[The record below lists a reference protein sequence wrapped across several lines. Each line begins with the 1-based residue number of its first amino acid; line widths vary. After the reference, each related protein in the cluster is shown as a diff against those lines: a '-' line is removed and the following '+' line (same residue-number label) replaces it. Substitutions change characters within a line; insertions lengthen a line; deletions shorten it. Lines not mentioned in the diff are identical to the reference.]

1 MMKKVLFSVL
11 ALVMALG
18 LTLTMAQPAAA
29 CHANLTVTSD
39 GCCPIKVYKSR
50 HSDYGWIE
58 LGTVDRGGSGYFDI
72 ERSWY
77 LKLEADVGPCCEFV
91 NWTWTGDITIPD
103 STDNPDSWRLC
114 WEMPPDNVDMHV
126 TGYCHT
132 HSYTLTTNVSP
143 AEAGCV
149 SGGGEYECCTSV
161 EVEATPAECWYFT
174 GWSGDLSGEEN
185 PTTIHMDGDK
195 TVTANFSAVTP
206 VYGPV
211 YGGPVFVVPVLM
223 SIRVT
228 PEEATIAEGETQRFR
243 AVASYSGGT
252 TRNVTAE
259 ATWVSSD
266 NNVAT
271 VYSGLATG
279 VAEGTTSI
287 TATLG
292 GETSNE
298 ATLSVTAPVVV
309 SVEVAPESG
318 TIGVG
323 DTVQFTAT
331 ATYSDGSNADVTAEA
346 TWVSSNND
354 VATVDA
360 GLATGVA
367 EGSAEIRATFDGVM
381 SNAATLSVT
390 TVAVVSI
397 EVALESD
404 TIGVG
409 DTVQLTST
417 ATYSDGTI
425 VDITG
430 QATWNSSDTD
440 VATINAEGLATGE
453 GAGTAEIT
461 ATLDGVTSDPVT
473 LTVTAAGA
481 ALQWWAILAI
491 VAGSLALALLLF
503 TMLRRRRG
511 LATEGS

>member
-1 MMKKVLFSVL
+1 
-11 ALVMALG
+11 
-18 LTLTMAQPAAA
+18 
-29 CHANLTVTSD
+29 
-39 GCCPIKVYKSR
+39 
-50 HSDYGWIE
+50 
-58 LGTVDRGGSGYFDI
+58 
-72 ERSWY
+72 
-77 LKLEADVGPCCEFV
+77 
-91 NWTWTGDITIPD
+91 
-103 STDNPDSWRLC
+103 
-114 WEMPPDNVDMHV
+114 
-126 TGYCHT
+126 
-132 HSYTLTTNVSP
+132 
-143 AEAGCV
+143 
-149 SGGGEYECCTSV
+149 
-161 EVEATPAECWYFT
+161 
-174 GWSGDLSGEEN
+174 
-185 PTTIHMDGDK
+185 MDGDK

-223 SIRVT
+223 SVRVT

-243 AVASYSGGT
+243 AVATYSGGT